1 MELSIHYFSKCISLF
16 IGFFFKGQIFG
27 LQELVKH
34 KYALDEADE
43 RGWFPL
49 HEAAA
54 QPILQI
60 LEIILDGKVKISHE
74 IRVAAKKHR
83 AVISHPR

>member
-1 MELSIHYFSKCISLF
+1 MKC
-16 IGFFFKGQIFG
+16 
-27 LQELVKH
+27 

-54 QPILQI
+54 QPVQQI
-60 LEIILDGKVKISHE
+60 LEVILDGKSAQNDRMKDVGKLSVRE
-74 IRVAAKKHR
+74 
-83 AVISHPR
+83 SMLFFP

>member
-1 MELSIHYFSKCISLF
+1 
-16 IGFFFKGQIFG
+16 
-27 LQELVKH
+27 VKQ

-54 QPILQI
+54 QPIQQI
-60 LEIILDGKVKISHE
+60 LEIILDGE
-74 IRVAAKKHR
+74 
-83 AVISHPR
+83 

>member
-1 MELSIHYFSKCISLF
+1 M
-16 IGFFFKGQIFG
+16 FG
-27 LQELVKH
+27 LQELVKQ

-54 QPILQI
+54 QPIQQI
-60 LEIILDGKVKISHE
+60 LEIILDGE
-74 IRVAAKKHR
+74 
-83 AVISHPR
+83 

>member
-1 MELSIHYFSKCISLF
+1 MK
-16 IGFFFKGQIFG
+16 Q
-27 LQELVKH
+27 

-54 QPILQI
+54 QPIQQI
-60 LEIILDGKVKISHE
+60 LEVILDGKVKISHK
-74 IRVAAKKHR
+74 IRGATKKQNNQQ
-83 AVISHPR
+83 PTTTG

>member
-1 MELSIHYFSKCISLF
+1 MWIVPVICFISHQIDLFSSLGHVF
-16 IGFFFKGQIFG
+16 D
-27 LQELVKH
+27 LQNDVKY

-54 QPILQI
+54 QPVRQI
-60 LEIILDGKVKISHE
+60 LEVILDGKW
-74 IRVAAKKHR
+74 
-83 AVISHPR
+83 PQNL